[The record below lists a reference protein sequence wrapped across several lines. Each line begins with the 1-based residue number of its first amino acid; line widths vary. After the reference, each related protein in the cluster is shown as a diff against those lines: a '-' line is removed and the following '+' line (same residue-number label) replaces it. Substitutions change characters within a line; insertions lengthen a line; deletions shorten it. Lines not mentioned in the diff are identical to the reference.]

1 LDVTRAVSIRIDEVV
16 LDGVEDGAAAAELV
30 QAEVA
35 QALARQPVD
44 RADEVATEVGRAV
57 EASVRP

>member
-1 LDVTRAVSIRIDEVV
+1 MDVTPPVSVRIDEVV
-16 LDGVEDGAAAAELV
+16 LDGVEDSASAAELV

-35 QALARQPVD
+35 RALARQPVQ
-44 RADEVATEVGRAV
+44 RADEVAAEVGRAV